1 MSNDRKDYKL
11 YLIDIKTSCLQI
23 LKYTKNTTRDQ
34 FIKNHMLVDA
44 VERNI
49 EIIGEAGNKIPQ
61 TIRELFPE
69 VSWKFVIGIRNKLIH
84 DYFDIDVNVI
94 WDTVLT
100 DIPALKKQIG
110 KVLKNLYNKKLKL
123 KT

>member
-1 MSNDRKDYKL
+1 M
-11 YLIDIKTSCLQI
+11 
-23 LKYTKNTTRDQ
+23 
-34 FIKNHMLVDA
+34 
-44 VERNI
+44 
-49 EIIGEAGNKIPQ
+49 
-61 TIRELFPE
+61 
-69 VSWKFVIGIRNKLIH
+69 RNKLIH

>member
-49 EIIGEAGNKIPQ
+49 EIIGEAGNSTNNKGI
-61 TIRELFPE
+61 
-69 VSWKFVIGIRNKLIH
+69 VSRSFLEICNRYEK
-84 DYFDIDVNVI
+84 
-94 WDTVLT
+94 
-100 DIPALKKQIG
+100 
-110 KVLKNLYNKKLKL
+110 
-123 KT
+123 